1 MDRRQIVVL
10 GAPAAG
16 KSSLIAK
23 YCNGSFNERYYPS
36 LETKFRRVVNF
47 DDIQYNC
54 SIIDT
59 EGQDQFSLFKEHHV
73 TGTHGYILVY
83 SMCHRQSFDLVQV
96 LYKKIMEYTGHASVA
111 VVIVGCK
118 ADLESN
124 TLQPP
129 SRQIERVDLEGWAKS
144 VGAQWIETS
153 AKTGSHVDAAFELC
167 LREIKRQDVELHLEF
182 QQNANNHVQRCVF
195 M

>member
-1 MDRRQIVVL
+1 MNRRQIVVL

-36 LETKFRRVVNF
+36 LETKFRRVLNL

-124 TLQPP
+124 
-129 SRQIERVDLEGWAKS
+129 RQIERVDLEGWAKS

-153 AKTGSHVDAAFELC
+153 AKMSVNAAFELC